1 MSWITFIWAANA
13 GICLAMATM
22 HLLVWAKSRQ
32 SWANLA
38 FAIAALAAVGNV
50 VLELL
55 LMRAQTP
62 AQYSEFLRALHI
74 TVGVLVVSLVWF
86 LRSYL
91 GTGRLWLA
99 WLVVGLRVV
108 TMVLN
113 STLREVS
120 GIRAIS
126 FLGETLVVPTG
137 APGPLSYLAHASGLL
152 FLVFA
157 VDSAILAWRRG
168 DRQRAGII
176 GVAFAS
182 ASAIAL
188 VLGEL
193 LARGTLPIPLTLSFP
208 FLIILVG
215 IGYGLSLEL
224 LRARQLANDLHE
236 SQERMRLAMSGA
248 DIGIWE
254 WHIGRDEVWVSDTIR
269 DPSGLGASERLDFE
283 RTLALVHPDDREH
296 VRRTLRES
304 LESGRVFETEYR
316 QNAPDG
322 TTRWIA
328 ARGQVVR
335 SDDGEPI
342 LLRGVTNDITQ
353 RKADE
358 AMLMEQ
364 RSELARVQ
372 RASAIGQLGSTLAH
386 ELSQPLGA
394 ILRNAEAGELFLR
407 QDSPDHEELRSMF
420 TDIKRDEQRAAAVI
434 DRMRAMLRRHEP
446 AHEPLPVR
454 ELLDQVVGFVRTEC
468 QARQVLPRV
477 DVPEDLPL
485 VQGDRVQ
492 LQQVALNLM
501 MNALDAMDGTPADR
515 RALLV
520 TARRADERFVEVTV
534 SDAGRGIPAGQEDRL
549 FEPFYSTKS
558 GGLGMGLAIS
568 RTIIEAHGGRIWAES
583 SPASGATFRFT
594 LRAVEPSTTA

>member
-13 GICLAMATM
+13 GICLAMAGM
-22 HLLVWAKSRQ
+22 HLLVWTKSRQ

-38 FAIAALAAVGNV
+38 FSIAALAAVGNV
-50 VLELL
+50 VFELL

-74 TVGVLVVSLVWF
+74 TVGVLVLSLVWF

-168 DRQRAGII
+168 DRQRARIV

-188 VLGEL
+188 VFGEL

-224 LRARQLANDLHE
+224 LRARQLAKDLHE

-248 DIGIWE
+248 DTGIWE

-269 DPSGLGASERLDFE
+269 DRSGLGASERLDFE

-386 ELSQPLGA
+386 ELNQPLGA

-407 QDSPDHEELRSMF
+407 QDPPDHEELKSIL

-446 AHEPLPVR
+446 AHEPLHVG
-454 ELLDQVVGFVRTEC
+454 ELLDQVVGFIRTEC
-468 QARQVLPRV
+468 QARHVLPRI

-501 MNALDAMDGTPADR
+501 MNALDAMDGTATHR

-534 SDAGRGIPAGQEDRL
+534 SDAGHGIPAGQEARL

-558 GGLGMGLAIS
+558 GGLGMGLPIS
-568 RTIIEAHGGRIWAES
+568 RTIIEAHGGRIWVES
-583 SPASGATFRFT
+583 NPTTGATFRFT
-594 LRAVEPSTTA
+594 LRAVDPPTTA